1 MLGGIDPIII
11 FHRYKKTT
19 VETDIANQCEC
30 APKSIPVIAKKD
42 IYIPLPPIPIY
53 LSENLTGMFIDS
65 ESKNIDIET
74 ETQTFSDG
82 STADVNQ
89 KGIASGVSIQI
100 TAKKD
105 SLGMILLASLMD
117 TLMDKVTSKEYAIT
131 YLHGATTIF
140 FGLLHTFSVEQ
151 TSQNELLSI
160 KVEMS
165 RGSKQPVKPTVVA
178 PVPGL
183 TGALPGG

>member
-11 FHRYKKTT
+11 FHRYKKVDDPTAT
-19 VETDIANQCEC
+19 ATSTIAVV
-30 APKSIPVIAKKD
+30 SKKD
-42 IYIPLPPIPIY
+42 VYITLPSIPIY
-53 LSENLTGMFIDS
+53 LSEQFTGMFIDS

-74 ETQTFSDG
+74 ETQTFTDG
-82 STADVNQ
+82 STAEVNQ

-105 SLGMILLASLMD
+105 SLGMILLGALMD

-140 FGLLHTFSVEQ
+140 YGLLHTFSVEQ

-160 KVEMS
+160 KIELS
-165 RGSKQPVKPTVVA
+165 KGSKQPVKPVVIS

-183 TGALPGG
+183 IGALPGG

>member
-11 FHRYKKTT
+11 FHRYKKVADTT
-19 VETDIANQCEC
+19 ATAT
-30 APKSIPVIAKKD
+30 STIPVVSKKD
-42 IYIPLPPIPIY
+42 VYITLPPIPIY
-53 LSENLTGMFIDS
+53 LSEQFTGMFIDS

-74 ETQTFSDG
+74 ETQTFTDG
-82 STADVNQ
+82 STAEINQ

-105 SLGMILLASLMD
+105 SLGMILLGALMD
-117 TLMDKVTSKEYAIT
+117 TLLDKVTSKEYAIT

-160 KVEMS
+160 KIELS
-165 RGSKQPVKPTVVA
+165 KGSKQPVKPVVIS

>member
-11 FHRYKKTT
+11 FHRYKKVADASAT
-19 VETDIANQCEC
+19 VT
-30 APKSIPVIAKKD
+30 STIPVVAKPD

-82 STADVNQ
+82 STPAVNQ
-89 KGIASGVSIQI
+89 RGIASGVSIQI

-140 FGLLHTFSVEQ
+140 YGLLHTFSVEQ

-160 KVEMS
+160 KVELS
-165 RGSKQPVKPTVVA
+165 KGSKQPVKPVTIA

>member
-11 FHRYKKTT
+11 FHRYKKVADPTAT
-19 VETDIANQCEC
+19 AT
-30 APKSIPVIAKKD
+30 STIPVVSKKD
-42 IYIPLPPIPIY
+42 VYVPLPPIPIY
-53 LSENLTGMFIDS
+53 LSEQFTGMFIDS

-82 STADVNQ
+82 SPSDINQ

-140 FGLLHTFSVEQ
+140 YGLLHTFSVEQ

-160 KVEMS
+160 KIELS
-165 RGSKQPVKPTVVA
+165 KGSKQPVKPVVNA

>member
-11 FHRYKKTT
+11 FHRYKKTS
-19 VETDIANQCEC
+19 VETTEVVNGI
-30 APKSIPVIAKKD
+30 SIVSKKD
-42 IYIPLPPIPIY
+42 TYITLPSIPIY
-53 LSENLTGMFIDS
+53 LSEQFTGMFIDS

-82 STADVNQ
+82 TTANVNQ
-89 KGIASGVSIQI
+89 KGIASGVAIQI

-105 SLGMILLASLMD
+105 SIGMILLSSLMD

-140 FGLLHTFSVEQ
+140 YGLLHTFSVEQ

-160 KVEMS
+160 KIELS
-165 RGSKQPVKPTVVA
+165 KGSKQPVKVEVNGPTNSTIGNT
-178 PVPGL
+178 PIN
-183 TGALPGG
+183 

>member
-11 FHRYKKTT
+11 FHRYKKVADPTAT
-19 VETDIANQCEC
+19 AT
-30 APKSIPVIAKKD
+30 STIPVVSKKD
-42 IYIPLPPIPIY
+42 VYTPLPPIPIY
-53 LSENLTGMFIDS
+53 LSEQFTGMFIDS

-82 STADVNQ
+82 SPSDINQ

-105 SLGMILLASLMD
+105 SLGMILLAALMD

-140 FGLLHTFSVEQ
+140 YGLLHTFSVEQ

-160 KVEMS
+160 KIDLS
-165 RGSKQPVKPTVVA
+165 KGSKQPVKPVVNA
-178 PVPGL
+178 HVPGL
-183 TGALPGG
+183 TGAFPGG

>member
-19 VETDIANQCEC
+19 VETNEVVNGI
-30 APKSIPVIAKKD
+30 SIVSKKD
-42 IYIPLPPIPIY
+42 IYTPLPSIPIY
-53 LSENLTGMFIDS
+53 LSEQFTGMFIDS

-82 STADVNQ
+82 STAEVNQ
-89 KGIASGVSIQI
+89 KGIASGVAIQI

-105 SLGMILLASLMD
+105 SLGMILLGALMD
-117 TLMDKVTSKEYAIT
+117 TLLDKVTSKEYAIT

-160 KVEMS
+160 KIELS
-165 RGSKQPVKPTVVA
+165 KGSKQPVKPVVNS